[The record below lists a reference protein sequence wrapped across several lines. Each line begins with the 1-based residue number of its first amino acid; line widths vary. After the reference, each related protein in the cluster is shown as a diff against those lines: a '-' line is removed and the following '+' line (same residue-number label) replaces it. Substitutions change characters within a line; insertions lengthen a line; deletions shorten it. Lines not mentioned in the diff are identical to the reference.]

1 MEDVEATLESVV
13 KYTVTFVD
21 FSFVVFG
28 VFSFEIYLEASVVN
42 VVVFTSFSIGSF
54 KIETSKLDKTGF
66 LEVSNLLFNVVIGSV
81 VSVVT

>member
-1 MEDVEATLESVV
+1 M
-13 KYTVTFVD
+13 
-21 FSFVVFG
+21 
-28 VFSFEIYLEASVVN
+28 IYFEASVVN